1 MKLNHLNLAV
11 PDVATVASFM
21 EKIFGFETVDIK
33 GNNIIAVL
41 KGEDNFILVLTTL
54 RQDEST
60 YPSDFHFGF
69 ILDTEAEVLSKYEQ
83 LVAEGIEVSR
93 MPAKIRNSYAFYFHI
108 PGGIMM
114 EVSCNLAQ

>member
-1 MKLNHLNLAV
+1 MKLNHLSLAV
-11 PDVATVASFM
+11 PDVTAVAAFL
-21 EKIFGFETVDIK
+21 EKFFGFETVDVK

-54 RQDEST
+54 RQGEGS

-69 ILDTEAEVLSKYEQ
+69 ILNTESEVLSKYEQ
-83 LVAEGIEVSR
+83 LMAEGIEVSR
-93 MPAKIRNSYAFYFHI
+93 APAKIRNSYTFYFYM

-114 EVSCNLAQ
+114 EVSCNL

>member
-1 MKLNHLNLAV
+1 MKLNHLSLAV
-11 PDVATVASFM
+11 PDVAIVAAFM
-21 EKIFGFETVDIK
+21 EKFFGFETLDVK

-54 RQDEST
+54 RQGEGP

-69 ILDTEAEVLSKYEQ
+69 ILNTESEVLSKYEQ
-83 LVAEGIEVSR
+83 LITEGVEVSR
-93 MPAKIRNSYAFYFHI
+93 APGKIRNSYAFYFNM

-114 EVSCNLAQ
+114 EVGCNL